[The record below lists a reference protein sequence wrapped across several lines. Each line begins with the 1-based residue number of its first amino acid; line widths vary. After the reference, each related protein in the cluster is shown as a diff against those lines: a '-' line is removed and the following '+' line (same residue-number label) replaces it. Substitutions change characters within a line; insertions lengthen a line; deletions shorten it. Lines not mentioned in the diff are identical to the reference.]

1 MTKKATPKTKA
12 TKTTRKAK
20 TVKAASKVN
29 GKANPTKAAPVDA
42 KAKQP
47 KEPTKKQQVIDLLNR
62 PEGVTL
68 NHIMEEMK
76 WLRHT
81 THGFFAALRKKGT
94 NIVTSKESGQEPVY
108 RIAA

>member
-1 MTKKATPKTKA
+1 MSKKPTTKAKPLKSSSKAKPKSKATNP
-12 TKTTRKAK
+12 AK
-20 TVKAASKVN
+20 VAAEPVSKSV
-29 GKANPTKAAPVDA
+29 
-42 KAKQP
+42 
-47 KEPTKKQQVIDLLNR
+47 TKKQQVIDLLTR

-68 NHIMEEMK
+68 SHIMKEMA

-94 NIVTSKESGQEPVY
+94 NIVSSKESGQEPVY